1 MRLFGITDAGTRI
14 NVDEKEIVEVGSWLT
29 LAVNLNEDVRSLAS
43 YEKLQLIMYSPP
55 FTAWWAKTTGYSV
68 EIEYSVRG

>member
-1 MRLFGITDAGTRI
+1 MKLKGINDAGQKI
-14 NVDEKEIVEVGSWLT
+14 YVDDKEIVAVGSWLT

-43 YEKLQLIMYSPP
+43 YEKLELIMYSPP
-55 FTAWWAKTTGYSV
+55 FAAWWAKTTGYSV

>member
-55 FTAWWAKTTGYSV
+55 FAAWWAKTTGYSV